1 MTKTAIITGITGQDG
16 SYMAE
21 LLLSRG
27 VRVRAYLRPKS
38 HGLGCASHLTGQVA
52 TRSFPTDSQSHWDA
66 WLQEEQPD
74 ELYHLAASSFIP
86 DSWNDPI
93 STNAANIDWTTRL
106 FEAVRRHSPSTR
118 ILIASSSAIFGNPAV
133 MPQNEETATCPLSPY
148 GVTKAATDW
157 MVNAYRHQYGLYL
170 CSAILYNHESPRR
183 APQFVTRKIS
193 QAVAAIK
200 AGRQNKLVI
209 GNLDVSRDWGFA
221 GDYVDAMYRILQLD
235 RPENFVI
242 GSGRLEK
249 LRDLVQIAFETAGL
263 NYEDYVES
271 DPGLIRPNDTNALV
285 ADSSKAHK
293 LLGWTATTTM
303 PELIAMMVRSDIEEL
318 KRYRNAA

>member
-1 MTKTAIITGITGQDG
+1 MAKTAIITGITGQDG

-21 LLLSRG
+21 LLLRRG
-27 VRVRAYLRPKS
+27 VRVRAYLRPS
-38 HGLGCASHLTGQVA
+38 SCGLGCASHLTGQVA
-52 TRSFPTDSQSHWDA
+52 TRSFPADSQLHWDA
-66 WLQEEQPD
+66 WLREEQPD

-93 STNAANIDWTTRL
+93 ATNAANIDWTTRL
-106 FEAVRRHSPSTR
+106 FEAVRRFSPATR
-118 ILIASSSAIFGNPAV
+118 VLVASSSAIFGNPNV
-133 MPQNEETATCPLSPY
+133 TPQNESTPTAPMSPY

-157 MVNAYRHQYGLYL
+157 MVNAYRHQYGMYL

-193 QAVAAIK
+193 QAVAAIQ
-200 AGRQNKLVI
+200 AGNQHKLVL

-221 GDYVDAMYRILQLD
+221 GDYVDAMQRMLQLD
-235 RPENFVI
+235 QPENFVI

-249 LRDLVQIAFETAGL
+249 LRDLVMIAFETAGMD
-263 NYEDYVES
+263 YRDYVES
-271 DPGLIRPNDTNALV
+271 DPGLVRPNDTNALV

-303 PELIAMMVRSDIEEL
+303 PELISMMVRSDIEGL
-318 KRYRNAA
+318 RSRRKAA